1 LRDRRLLLDGT
12 AGIVGVRMFLWD
24 KDGIGGVGD
33 ALIGRE
39 AVERKLP

>member
-12 AGIVGVRMFLWD
+12 AGIVGVRMFIWD
-24 KDGIGGVGD
+24 DDGIVRVGD
-33 ALIGRE
+33 ALIGRK